1 MRCANCGSYSSR
13 ADSYCRRCGTELQN
27 LRLPVKRPSAS
38 PTRWRQ
44 TAPVLARG
52 AALVALGV
60 VAEVALNALAKRA
73 LRLPALRRPATSK
86 ALSPKGNDGLP
97 ESGYAVSET
106 VFMRRLIFRR

>member
-1 MRCANCGSYSSR
+1 MRCENCGGYSSR

-27 LRLPVKRPSAS
+27 LRLPVKRPSAY
-38 PTRWRQ
+38 PTVWRQ

-73 LRLPALRRPATSK
+73 LRLPTLRRPATSK
-86 ALSPKGNDGLP
+86 ALSPRRNDGLP